1 MSFTV
6 SHSHLKKINKGE
18 KNRSVVKIKEVKNG
32 MHDKYMWNEFIFTR
46 YVPKSSYAMIPLVTL
61 AS

>member
-1 MSFTV
+1 
-6 SHSHLKKINKGE
+6 
-18 KNRSVVKIKEVKNG
+18 

-61 AS
+61 ASGKPYDGQYFDDAAKRYD